1 MMRIVKW
8 LGWLAVVLLLLA
20 SLLGLVGCKKQY
32 RFNSIDV
39 TGADWGKNLILL
51 DLNREEVR
59 LEDFK
64 GKVTA
69 VFFGFLSCPDA
80 CPNTL
85 NSLVK
90 IKKNLGEKASEFQ
103 VFFVSIDPE
112 RDSPENLRKFLLSFD
127 EEFQGLIAPIDYLN
141 VLQKEFKLVVQ
152 KVFSD
157 KMSEDKENSFYLID
171 HTTHTYI
178 FDKKSNLR
186 LISPESTPLNEL
198 LLDIKFLIE

>member
-90 IKKNLGEKASEFQ
+90 IKKNGVDVITLC
-103 VFFVSIDPE
+103 D
-112 RDSPENLRKFLLSFD
+112 FD
-127 EEFQGLIAPIDYLN
+127 G
-141 VLQKEFKLVVQ
+141 
-152 KVFSD
+152 
-157 KMSEDKENSFYLID
+157 
-171 HTTHTYI
+171 H
-178 FDKKSNLR
+178 
-186 LISPESTPLNEL
+186 
-198 LLDIKFLIE
+198 